1 MSLLWLSICSVTGA
15 STKLSRSD
23 SWTQS
28 CPRPHKSSQQGTW
41 LQSVSLSTPSS
52 LQQAHWA
59 SPWDAAERQPTR
71 VAFHVDTPLSQS
83 MVPQAEAIL
92 KLIKQMF
99 SGSLGEPFL
108 RRMASLGGS
117 RCWFSHNEMGR
128 GWESGIQWKPL
139 NTLAHLS
146 VQWFSP
152 VISTSSQCSSVPAG
166 LQGKISN
173 KARLWLLKWATRDV
187 QEHSF
192 WLDSLCSKS
201 ELQHFVGL
209 HEAWRKGW
217 R

>member
-1 MSLLWLSICSVTGA
+1 MTHEHRAVPGPTSHLNKAHDCSQY
-15 STKLSRSD
+15 L
-23 SWTQS
+23 
-28 CPRPHKSSQQGTW
+28 
-41 LQSVSLSTPSS
+41 SLSPHPFSK
-52 LQQAHWA
+52 LAGPVPGMQLR
-59 SPWDAAERQPTR
+59 DREPTR

-83 MVPQAEAIL
+83 IVPQAEAIL

-187 QEHSF
+187 QAHSF

-209 HEAWRKGW
+209 HQAWRKGW